1 MLARFLNYGV
11 DAHIEWPR
19 KETVISFG
27 PAKIVAFPPS
37 NEHDASLHI
46 DVASADL
53 NDQRGASLLSQLL
66 TIAVWLDDQA
76 AALTNGW
83 SGNPVPVRPG
93 RQTHSWPSSILDTW
107 CNAWQ
112 PIESVKVRRALAIY
126 REARNMEHFHSLP
139 YAVLGYYKVLE
150 TTLDGLERGR
160 LLNREAAR
168 FLEDDYLDSYKLRL
182 MGFDAKPSPE
192 QLANFLRVEGRLA
205 VAHANKEPTVD
216 PDDFEQQRKM
226 SVAAT
231 ILRDVA
237 RLYIRSELGVSENRW
252 DHGLPPEK

>member
-1 MLARFLNYGV
+1 VPARFLNYGV
-11 DAHIEWPR
+11 DAQIEWPR
-19 KETVISFG
+19 KEIAIKFG
-27 PAKIVAFPPS
+27 HAEIIAFPPDQD
-37 NEHDASLHI
+37 HDASLHI
-46 DVASADL
+46 NLTSAGL
-53 NDQRGASLLSQLL
+53 NDQQGASLLSQLL

-76 AALTNGW
+76 AALTDGW
-83 SGNPVPVRPG
+83 SGNPVPVRPR
-93 RQTHSWPSSILDTW
+93 RQTHRWPSSILDTW

-112 PIESVKVRRALAIY
+112 PIERAKVRRALAIY

-139 YAVLGYYKVLE
+139 YAVLGYYKVIE

-168 FLEDDYLDSYKLRL
+168 LLDDEYLDSYKLRL
-182 MGFDAKPSPE
+182 IGFDAKPDPE
-192 QLANFLRVEGRLA
+192 QLADFLRVEGRLA
-205 VAHANKEPTVD
+205 VAHASKEPTVD

-237 RLYIRSELGVSENRW
+237 RRYIRSELGVSENRW
-252 DHGLPPEK
+252 DQSAH